1 MHSKK
6 IEVIVSYFNCDPTN
20 GYTYRV
26 FAILHYTGVRGLQ
39 CSKGDLD
46 CLQQETYQGTQTHIW
61 VLHSEFG
68 EEISLQQSTQTCNPF
83 WVLLHGRPK
92 NASLSHRP
100 KTRTRWRT
108 KPPRMAGGGRD
119 VVGVEAAHGLLGLE
133 AGEDQVVAAEA
144 RAEEG
149 VHGLGGGS
157 GGGRGGAQAR
167 PERQALGEV
176 DGDRM
181 GADAEG
187 AERSHGGHASCRLWV
202 ERKEGGAEVAGVL
215 ARGGRKRMHWVVC
228 WRSEFMGYE
237 SFLLKPT

>member
-1 MHSKK
+1 
-6 IEVIVSYFNCDPTN
+6 
-20 GYTYRV
+20 
-26 FAILHYTGVRGLQ
+26 
-39 CSKGDLD
+39 
-46 CLQQETYQGTQTHIW
+46 
-61 VLHSEFG
+61 
-68 EEISLQQSTQTCNPF
+68 
-83 WVLLHGRPK
+83 
-92 NASLSHRP
+92 
-100 KTRTRWRT
+100 
-108 KPPRMAGGGRD
+108 MAGGGRD

-202 ERKEGGAEVAGVL
+202 ERKEGGRRGRRR
-215 ARGGRKRMHWVVC
+215 ARERRKEEDALGRLLEKRVYGL
-228 WRSEFMGYE
+228 RI
-237 SFLLKPT
+237 FLL

>member
-83 WVLLHGRPK
+83 
-92 NASLSHRP
+92 
-100 KTRTRWRT
+100 
-108 KPPRMAGGGRD
+108 
-119 VVGVEAAHGLLGLE
+119 
-133 AGEDQVVAAEA
+133 
-144 RAEEG
+144 
-149 VHGLGGGS
+149 
-157 GGGRGGAQAR
+157 
-167 PERQALGEV
+167 
-176 DGDRM
+176 
-181 GADAEG
+181 
-187 AERSHGGHASCRLWV
+187 
-202 ERKEGGAEVAGVL
+202 
-215 ARGGRKRMHWVVC
+215 
-228 WRSEFMGYE
+228 
-237 SFLLKPT
+237 